1 MADEK
6 SKATLLKE
14 EIFMK
19 GKKGVAAL
27 SAEEVE
33 KADDFCVG
41 YKKFLDHSPVEREAV
56 SYTLELAKKTKPSNS
71 KAKSKFNSDKRLIP
85 LSKPK
90 NTDNEAKLL
99 TKIISMICMLI
110 VLSQPNK

>member
-1 MADEK
+1 MVHLNERKIIMADEK

-41 YKKFLDHSPVEREAV
+41 YKSF
-56 SYTLELAKKTKPSNS
+56 
-71 KAKSKFNSDKRLIP
+71 
-85 LSKPK
+85 
-90 NTDNEAKLL
+90 
-99 TKIISMICMLI
+99 
-110 VLSQPNK
+110 

>member
-56 SYTLELAKKTKPSNS
+56 SYTLELAKKQ
-71 KAKSKFNSDKRLIP
+71 ALQ
-85 LSKPK
+85 
-90 NTDNEAKLL
+90 NTMKMRHI
-99 TKIISMICMLI
+99 TQVIRFIM
-110 VLSQPNK
+110 